1 MRGLRVSR
9 IRAHIYN
16 IRTFARAYTR
26 THAHARTHVPPLTPV
41 NDKLHKTRAGLM
53 PPTGYNVD
61 RAFFR
66 LAMQETLII
75 IREYNAFIF
84 RRMPEL
90 LVRSLVRARARSLS
104 IMEPRRALINGDGQI
119 DDFLRSEFIF
129 TCDIL
134 RMQIFS
140 IFS

>member
-16 IRTFARAYTR
+16 IRTFTH
-26 THAHARTHVPPLTPV
+26 THARSYTHVPPLAPV

-53 PPTGYNVD
+53 PSTGYNVD

-90 LVRSLVRARARSLS
+90 LARSLVHAGARARAHPLDYGTASSVIVRVEL
-104 IMEPRRALINGDGQI
+104 
-119 DDFLRSEFIF
+119 
-129 TCDIL
+129 
-134 RMQIFS
+134 
-140 IFS
+140 

>member
-1 MRGLRVSR
+1 MCGWAACVGV
-9 IRAHIYN
+9 N
-16 IRTFARAYTR
+16 AYTR
-26 THAHARTHVPPLTPV
+26 LYIYNMHTSAYTHAHTHVSPLAPV

-53 PPTGYNVD
+53 PSTGYNVD

-90 LVRSLVRARARSLS
+90 LACSCARARSRLRS
-104 IMEPRRALINGDGQI
+104 RVERYRPRRALIN
-119 DDFLRSEFIF
+119 DDRSMIF
-129 TCDIL
+129 ARRTYFYL
-134 RMQIFS
+134 HLFTRFVLFS
-140 IFS
+140 